1 MKALFAMDLMDH
13 KTVRLVK
20 GDFTRVTVYSHDPVS
35 KIEEM
40 IERGARDFHIIDLDG
55 ARTGVPVHK
64 DLIKRIREK
73 VKGYMEVGG
82 GIRSEEDL
90 TDYRKARI
98 DGIIVGTQALEDEKF
113 FEGLVRFPN
122 IVLGLD
128 LLDGRPMVRGWKT
141 TVTSDT
147 KEILV
152 AAERIGIMAILCT
165 SIARDGMLSG
175 PDYEGLTNLLGMTK
189 IPVIASGG
197 VASIDD
203 VKRLK
208 EMDVWAAILGK
219 AVYEG
224 RIEIEEA
231 MQYAD

>member
-1 MKALFAMDLMDH
+1 MKALFAMDLMGN
-13 KTVRLVK
+13 KTVRLMK
-20 GDFTRVTVYSHDPVS
+20 GDFEKVTVYSDDPVS

-40 IERGARDFHIIDLDG
+40 VRKGARDFHIIDLDG
-55 ARTGVPVHK
+55 ARTGIPAHK

-90 TDYRKARI
+90 KDYHNAHI
-98 DGIIVGTQALEDEKF
+98 DGIIIGTKALEDERF
-113 FEGLVRFPN
+113 FEGLSRFGN

-141 TVTSDT
+141 AVEKDIE
-147 KEILV
+147 EILEM
-152 AAERIGIMAILCT
+152 AARIGIMAILCT

-175 PDYEGLTNLLGMTK
+175 PDYEGLKTLLAMTE

-197 VASIDD
+197 VTGIDD

-208 EMDVWAAILGK
+208 DMNAWAVILGK
-219 AVYEG
+219 AVYEN
-224 RIEIEEA
+224 RIQIEEA
-231 MQYAD
+231 VQYAD